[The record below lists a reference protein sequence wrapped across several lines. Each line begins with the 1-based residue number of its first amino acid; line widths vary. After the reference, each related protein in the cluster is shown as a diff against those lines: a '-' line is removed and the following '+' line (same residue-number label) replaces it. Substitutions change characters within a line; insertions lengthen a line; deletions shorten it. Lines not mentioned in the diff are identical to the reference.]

1 MAIWAEIKKALNSTL
16 GTSSFKS
23 LDTLLTSAI
32 TSARDNINTNVNTT
46 KTYAQNSQN
55 YTATNNTGSKTG
67 ILSQKLTY
75 LISLLENSTYGL
87 SAIKNKLSGSPST
100 ICGTANTQNNG
111 IISQTLLNV
120 EGSGIVQF
128 LSMYTNKGGY
138 NYKMYEIY
146 IDGVKVTPNSTPYTN
161 ANELRVSIP
170 FIMDNQSGKVYL
182 TEVNESANVTGVNPI
197 YFSKSFKVIIRYEST
212 GYTYQTVYCDYLI
225 TKK

>member
-23 LDTLLTSAI
+23 LDALLTSAI

-55 YTATNNTGSKTG
+55 YTATNNTGNKTG

-100 ICGTANTQNNG
+100 ICGTVNTQNNG
-111 IISQTLLNV
+111 KISQTLLNI

-128 LSMYTNKGGY
+128 LSMYTTEGGY
-138 NYKMYEIY
+138 NQKMYEIY
-146 IDGVKVTPNSTPYTN
+146 IDDVKVTPNSTPYTN
-161 ANELRVSIP
+161 SNELRVSIP
-170 FIMDNQSGKVYL
+170 FIMDNRSGKVYL
-182 TEVNESANVTGVNPI
+182 TEVNESDNVTGVNPI
-197 YFSKSFKVIIRYEST
+197 YFSKSFKVIITYAST